1 MVNTLTQEEFGEE
14 SVYSS
19 TIPRSHSTIEV
30 NHFRAGTQAETWR
43 QEMKERPCR
52 NAVYCLASSDLFS
65 YQAYLPKDGTAHGG
79 LGFLLWGKCPK
90 DMLTG
95 QVDRGDSSVSG
106 LSSHTRQTDSQGQC

>member
-52 NAVYCLASSDLFS
+52 NAAYCLASSDLFS
-65 YQAYLPKDGTAHGG
+65 YQAYLPKDGTIDSGMDPPISIKHQGNTN
-79 LGFLLWGKCPK
+79 PQ
-90 DMLTG
+90 DMPVG
-95 QVDRGDSSVSG
+95 
-106 LSSHTRQTDSQGQC
+106 